1 MNWQIIA
8 GILFL
13 IGGFSSITETFSTF
27 LLGLVLGAGLILW
40 GLKMKGIVFSK
51 GSKGTRSLSEETFRA
66 VGVSYYKGSI
76 EKLACD
82 NPKWNR
88 SPSAIVSD
96 GDAGQSIFKYN
107 YTNKPIELKVEKNNP
122 HNPNAVAVYITEN
135 LVGYISREENARV
148 REILAKREV
157 ISISGFIGGGPY
169 KVVSNSK
176 EVVTDEMNHTVTVR
190 IKYI

>member
-13 IGGFSSITETFSTF
+13 IGGFSSIAESFSIF
-27 LLGLVLGAGLILW
+27 LLGLALGAGLILW
-40 GLKMKGIVFSK
+40 GLKMKGIFSK
-51 GSKGTRSLSEETFRA
+51 GSKGTRFLSEETFRA

-88 SPSAIVSD
+88 SPSAIISD
-96 GDAGQSIFKYN
+96 GDAGRNIFKYN

-122 HNPNAVAVYITEN
+122 HDRNAVAVYIAEN
-135 LVGYISREENARV
+135 LVGYISREENTRV
-148 REILAKREV
+148 REILTKREI

-169 KVVSNSK
+169 KVVSSSK

-190 IKYI
+190 IKHI

>member
-1 MNWQIIA
+1 MSWQIIV

-13 IGGFSSITETFSTF
+13 IGGFSSIAESFSTF
-27 LLGLVLGAGLILW
+27 LLGLVLGACLILW
-40 GLKMKGIVFSK
+40 GLKMKGIFSK
-51 GSKGTRSLSEETFRA
+51 GSKGTRFLSEETFRA

-96 GDAGQSIFKYN
+96 GDAGHNIFKYN
-107 YTNKPIELKVEKNNP
+107 YANKPIELKVEKNNP
-122 HNPNAVAVYITEN
+122 HDPNAVAVYIAEN
-135 LVGYISREENARV
+135 LVGYISREENTRV
-148 REILAKREV
+148 REILTKREI

-169 KVVSNSK
+169 KVVSNSR
-176 EVVTDEMNHTVTVR
+176 EVITDEANHTVTVR